1 MGQIP
6 LMKVVSTIL
15 LLLTINTTQAQGV
28 FNNKTNSALQKVIED
43 YPNKFTNIKGELL
56 AENIQTIDF
65 KSKVEIPGVSC
76 VLTQYSAASN
86 KSVYSWRA
94 DIVEEEEFET
104 AKKRFR
110 ELYTQIKNT
119 IIKIEGERP
128 LILNGHYQ
136 APTED
141 RKFNTVFFSLL
152 PGGGELE
159 RLRVELSMN
168 HMITHWKITLTVYE
182 REYRDDE
189 RITAVER

>member
-1 MGQIP
+1 
-6 LMKVVSTIL
+6 MKVVSTIL
-15 LLLTINTTQAQGV
+15 LLLTINTTQSQGV
-28 FNNKTNSALQKVIED
+28 FNNHTNTALQKVIED
-43 YPNKFTNIKGELL
+43 YPNKFTNIKGDLL
-56 AENIQTIDF
+56 AENVQTVDF

-76 VLTQYSAASN
+76 ILTQYSSTN

-94 DIVEEEEFET
+94 DILEEEEFDQ

-136 APTED
+136 APTEEK
-141 RKFNTVFFSLL
+141 KFNTVYFSLL
-152 PGGGELE
+152 PGGGGLE
-159 RLRVELSMN
+159 QLRVELSMN
-168 HMITHWKITLTVYE
+168 HMITYWKITLTVYE

-189 RITAVER
+189 RITAIEY

>member
-1 MGQIP
+1 
-6 LMKVVSTIL
+6 MKVVSTIL
-15 LLLTINTTQAQGV
+15 LLLTINTAQSQGV
-28 FNNKTNSALQKVIED
+28 FNNNTNTALQKVIED
-43 YPNKFTNIKGELL
+43 YPNKFTNIKGDLL
-56 AENIQTIDF
+56 AENVQTTDF
-65 KSKVEIPGVSC
+65 RSKVEIPGVAC
-76 VLTQYSAASN
+76 ILTQYSATN
-86 KSVYSWRA
+86 KAVYSWRA
-94 DIVEEEEFET
+94 DILEEEEFEN

-141 RKFNTVFFSLL
+141 RKFNTVYFSLL
-152 PGGGELE
+152 PGGGGME

-168 HMITHWKITLTVYE
+168 HMITYWKITLTVYD

-189 RITAVER
+189 RITAREPE